1 VSRPRWQL
9 RDAAVGYAS
18 RGIPVLPLH
27 YPVPHRGG
35 LQAVGGDHSPA
46 VGMGCSCRDP
56 GCGQVGKHPL
66 GSLVPHGVKDAT
78 CNRARIL
85 AWWTRHPQAN
95 IGLATGHRFD
105 VLDVD
110 GPAGTQAI
118 RELAAAHGLVSS
130 GPLVRTGGG
139 GWHLYLAPTSLGNVR
154 PWGLEYV
161 DWRGRGGYVV
171 APPSRHASGHPY
183 QWMTSRDLAV
193 PPGQVPA
200 VLLERLQPRQRQ
212 RPTGPVPLPAAADG
226 PGGRYAG
233 AALAE
238 ELARVAAAP
247 VGQRNRQL
255 WESTRNLYNLVA
267 TGALDPREVDQGLLD
282 AAERCGLLG
291 EKPRQTS
298 RTLASGRQVGLTHP
312 RAHRGLADPAPA
324 GGPRGRQR
332 EEVRAMAAAGHR
344 AG

>member
-139 GWHLYLAPTSLGNVR
+139 GWHLYLAPTGLGNACPR
-154 PWGLEYV
+154 ELQQV

-171 APPSRHASGHPY
+171 APPSRHASGQAY
-183 QWMTSRDLAV
+183 QWVIGRDLDT

-200 VLLERLQPRQRQ
+200 VLLERLQR
-212 RPTGPVPLPAAADG
+212 RPA
-226 PGGRYAG
+226 
-233 AALAE
+233 
-238 ELARVAAAP
+238 
-247 VGQRNRQL
+247 
-255 WESTRNLYNLVA
+255 
-267 TGALDPREVDQGLLD
+267 
-282 AAERCGLLG
+282 
-291 EKPRQTS
+291 
-298 RTLASGRQVGLTHP
+298 
-312 RAHRGLADPAPA
+312 
-324 GGPRGRQR
+324 
-332 EEVRAMAAAGHR
+332 
-344 AG
+344 